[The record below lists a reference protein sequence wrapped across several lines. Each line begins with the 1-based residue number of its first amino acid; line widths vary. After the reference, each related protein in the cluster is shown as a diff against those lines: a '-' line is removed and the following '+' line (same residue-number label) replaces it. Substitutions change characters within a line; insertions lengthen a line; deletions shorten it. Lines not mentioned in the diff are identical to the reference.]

1 MKPLWL
7 EAVPPFF
14 VSMVT
19 GRLHL
24 TELTEL
30 AGEDDEARRPPQAT
44 LSTMRASERAD
55 RVAAR
60 ITHI

>member
-14 VSMVT
+14 VSRVT
-19 GRLHL
+19 GRLQL

-30 AGEDDEARRPPQAT
+30 AGEDDEVRRPPQAA
-44 LSTMRASERAD
+44 LRPMRVSERAD
-55 RVAAR
+55 RIAAR